1 MNVPQKRAIWY
12 AYQSQKNETARRMIE
27 EAKAKG
33 VEVLPSKYPE
43 VTIRRIKKALLNLNR
58 EETETAMAAEAEV
71 GSFIKYAG
79 IEWVV
84 LNRTASKVMVL
95 AKHRLFNRAFD
106 TDESNNWANSSL
118 RKELNNFNKRGFQRG
133 FENTE
138 NINKKDLVEFERD
151 LTTDD
156 GIADY
161 GKCKDYI
168 SLISCGEYRKF
179 RKFIPNADDWWWTL
193 TGDSLVYSYDVRFV
207 RSNGTLHYNSAYFG
221 NFGVRPLCV
230 LKSDTE
236 VELCEKV

>member
-1 MNVPQKRAIWY
+1 MNKFERLKTMNPQEAQAFIAKIVGEDSA
-12 AYQSQKNETARRMIE
+12 KKFFVE
-27 EAKAKG
+27 EPKT
-33 VEVLPSKYPE
+33 V
-43 VTIRRIKKALLNLNR
+43 
-58 EETETAMAAEAEV
+58 MAAEAEV

-106 TDESNNWANSSL
+106 TNESNNWSKSSL
-118 RKELNNFNKRGFQRG
+118 RKELNNFNEQGFQRG
-133 FENTE
+133 FEHTE
-138 NINKKDLVEFERD
+138 NINKNDLVEFERD

-156 GIADY
+156 GMTDY

-168 SLISCGEYRKF
+168 SLISCEEYRKF
-179 RKFIPNADDWWWTL
+179 RKLIPNADDWWWTL
-193 TGDSLVYSYDVRFV
+193 TGDSLVYSLLVRIV
-207 RSNGTLHYNSAYFG
+207 LSDGTLNYGSACYG
-221 NFGVRPLCV
+221 GIGVRPLCI

>member
-1 MNVPQKRAIWY
+1 MNKFERLKTMNPQEAQAFIAKIVGEDSA
-12 AYQSQKNETARRMIE
+12 KKFFVE
-27 EAKAKG
+27 EPKT
-33 VEVLPSKYPE
+33 V
-43 VTIRRIKKALLNLNR
+43 
-58 EETETAMAAEAEV
+58 MAAEAEV

-106 TDESNNWANSSL
+106 TNESNNWSKSSL
-118 RKELNNFNKRGFQRG
+118 RKELNNFNEQGFQRG
-133 FENTE
+133 FEHTE
-138 NINKKDLVEFERD
+138 NINKNDLVEFERD

-156 GIADY
+156 GMTDY

-168 SLISCGEYRKF
+168 SLISCEEYRKF
-179 RKFIPNADDWWWTL
+179 RKLIPNADDWWWTL
-193 TGDSLVYSYDVRFV
+193 TGDSLVYSHNVRNV
-207 RSNGTLHYNSAYFG
+207 NSNGALNNIIACFG
-221 NFGVRPLCV
+221 NYGVRPLCI

>member
-1 MNVPQKRAIWY
+1 MNKFERLKTMNPQEAQAFIAKIVGED
-12 AYQSQKNETARRMIE
+12 SARKFFVE
-27 EAKAKG
+27 EPK
-33 VEVLPSKYPE
+33 
-43 VTIRRIKKALLNLNR
+43 TI
-58 EETETAMAAEAEV
+58 MATEAEV

-106 TDESNNWANSSL
+106 TNESNNWSKSSL
-118 RKELNNFNKRGFQRG
+118 RKELNNFNEQGFQRG
-133 FENTE
+133 FEHTE
-138 NINKKDLVEFERD
+138 NINKNDLVEFERD

-156 GIADY
+156 GMTDY

-168 SLISCGEYRKF
+168 SLISCEEYRKF
-179 RKFIPNADDWWWTL
+179 RKLIPNADDWWWTL
-193 TGDSLVYSYDVRFV
+193 TGDSLVYSHLVRFV
-207 RSNGTLHYNSAYFG
+207 YSIGSLNYNIAYFG
-221 NFGVRPLCV
+221 NIGVRPLCV

>member
-1 MNVPQKRAIWY
+1 MNKFERLKTMNPQEAQAFIAKIVGEDSA
-12 AYQSQKNETARRMIE
+12 KKFFVE
-27 EAKAKG
+27 EPKT
-33 VEVLPSKYPE
+33 V
-43 VTIRRIKKALLNLNR
+43 
-58 EETETAMAAEAEV
+58 MAAEAEV

-106 TDESNNWANSSL
+106 TNESNNWSKSSL
-118 RKELNNFNKRGFQRG
+118 RKELNNFNEQGFQRG
-133 FENTE
+133 FEHTE
-138 NINKKDLVEFERD
+138 NINKNDLVEFERD

-156 GIADY
+156 GMTDY

-168 SLISCGEYRKF
+168 SLISCEEYRKF
-179 RKFIPNADDWWWTL
+179 RKLIPNADDWWWTL
-193 TGDSLVYSYDVRFV
+193 TGDSLVYSHYVRGV
-207 RSNGTLHYNSAYFG
+207 DSSGALDDGSAYNG
-221 NFGVRPLCV
+221 NYGVRPLCI

>member
-1 MNVPQKRAIWY
+1 MNKFERLKTMNPQEAQAFIAKIVGED
-12 AYQSQKNETARRMIE
+12 SARKFFVE
-27 EAKAKG
+27 EPK
-33 VEVLPSKYPE
+33 
-43 VTIRRIKKALLNLNR
+43 TI
-58 EETETAMAAEAEV
+58 MAAEAEV

-84 LNRTASKVMVL
+84 LHRTASKVMVL

-106 TDESNNWANSSL
+106 SNESNNWSKSSL
-118 RKELNNFNKRGFQRG
+118 RKELNNFNEQGFQRG
-133 FENTE
+133 FEHTE
-138 NINKKDLVEFERD
+138 NINKNDLVEFERD

-156 GIADY
+156 GMTDY

-168 SLISCGEYRKF
+168 SLISCEEYRKF

-193 TGDSLVYSYDVRFV
+193 TGDSLVYSHYVRRV
-207 RSNGTLHYNSAYFG
+207 GSGGSLDGSLARNGSY
-221 NFGVRPLCV
+221 GVRPLCI

>member
-1 MNVPQKRAIWY
+1 MNKFERLKTMNPQEAQAFIAKIVGED
-12 AYQSQKNETARRMIE
+12 SARKFFVE
-27 EAKAKG
+27 EPK
-33 VEVLPSKYPE
+33 
-43 VTIRRIKKALLNLNR
+43 TI
-58 EETETAMAAEAEV
+58 MAAEAEV

-118 RKELNNFNKRGFQRG
+118 RKELNNFNEQGFQRG
-133 FENTE
+133 FEHTE

-156 GIADY
+156 GITDY

-168 SLISCGEYRKF
+168 SLISCEEYRKF

-193 TGDSLVYSYDVRFV
+193 TGDSLIYSHSV
-207 RSNGTLHYNSAYFG
+207 RSVLSSGSLRSYYACGGNS
-221 NFGVRPLCV
+221 GVRPLCV

-236 VELCEKV
+236 VELCEKM